1 MALKFKNPWG
11 KGSKE
16 FDKWFG
22 VNGTALEGAVVPIKS
37 TVSGEDLLFNPSG
50 GALRGQDAYGNGH
63 FGASRDGGARKHMGI
78 DILTVIGQ
86 NLVSP
91 TTGKAVNYIGSSSGK
106 PMIDI
111 TPSNSGTGIEK
122 VRILYVNIPAGV
134 NAWSP
139 YNVKAGKTLIGT
151 AANLGDL
158 GYPKEIT
165 PHIHVQVMVGGKW
178 IDPTP
183 YFFGGK

>member
-11 KGSKE
+11 KGNRE

-22 VNGTALEGAVVPIKS
+22 INGTALEGAVIPIKRNI
-37 TVSGEDLLFNPSG
+37 TDVSLLFNPSG

-63 FGASRDGGARKHMGI
+63 FGAPRSGGARKHMGI
-78 DILTVIGQ
+78 DILTIVGQ
-86 NLVSP
+86 DLVSP
-91 TTGKAVNYIGSSSGK
+91 VTGKAVNYIGTSSGK

-111 TPSNSGTGIEK
+111 TPSDSAIEIEK
-122 VRILYVNIPAGV
+122 ERILYVNIPSEI

-139 YNVKAGKTLIGT
+139 YTVIGGKTLIGT

-158 GYPKEIT
+158 GYPKDIT
-165 PHIHVQVMVGGKW
+165 PHIHVQVMIGGKW
-178 IDPTP
+178 VDPTP
-183 YFFGGK
+183 YFFRY